1 MPLTPPPTPCYH
13 RLTQGEHD
21 MTAAQKIQA
30 TLNKQT
36 TKQLQEMAKHLMNDY
51 REGTDYVMNAVL
63 DVLIERMGDDFEE
76 FAEAL

>member
-1 MPLTPPPTPCYH
+1 
-13 RLTQGEHD
+13 

-36 TKQLQEMAKHLMNDY
+36 TKQLQEMAKALMDDH

-63 DVLIERMGDDFEE
+63 DVLMERMGDEFEE